1 MKQAAA
7 ILLLSVMLGAMPG
20 AASADGPVVGPATCP
35 VERAIYAM
43 TTPGSDD
50 TWRLALVPARRT
62 ASIASD
68 LYLKLVTPR
77 RAYWFTFSVSQGY
90 SGMSVFPVTDP
101 YAEDGAHDLLG
112 PPFGASPDGADDPF
126 ILSTLRF
133 LSFDEELK
141 VFVEPP
147 MRGEEA
153 PPFIM
158 LPETGLALWYHA
170 AALTGDGDA
179 ARDPMP
185 RGMFK
190 RTECRVPPPPEA
202 GP

>member
-1 MKQAAA
+1 MKQVTTV
-7 ILLLSVMLGAMPG
+7 LLLSVMLATRPG

-35 VERAIYAM
+35 AERAVYAM
-43 TTPGSDD
+43 TAPGSDD

-77 RAYWFTFSVSQGY
+77 RAYWFTFNVSQGY
-90 SGMSVFPVTDP
+90 SGISVFPVTDP
-101 YAEDGAHDLLG
+101 YAEDGARDLLG
-112 PPFGASPDGADDPF
+112 PPFGANPDGAADPD

-133 LSFDEELK
+133 LSLDDDLT

-158 LPETGLALWYHA
+158 LPEMGLALWYHA
-170 AALTGDGDA
+170 AALTGDSDA

-190 RTECRVPPPPEA
+190 RTECRVAPPPEA